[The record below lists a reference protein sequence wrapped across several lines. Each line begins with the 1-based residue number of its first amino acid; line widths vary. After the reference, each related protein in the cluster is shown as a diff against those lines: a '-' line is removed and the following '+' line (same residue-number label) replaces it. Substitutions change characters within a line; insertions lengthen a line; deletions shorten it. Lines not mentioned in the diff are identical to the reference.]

1 MHLKR
6 NDGWATL
13 FVLAAAVLW
22 GLWSSGTAFANLST
36 RVVGA
41 AVLALGYA
49 ACMSDQA
56 QMSAVYGVGG
66 RRRVPMAYAVVTTVF
81 GAFALAAGVITLVGG
96 SQTMLA
102 VLVVTILTLWLISTV
117 RHAITNDERRE
128 PVETR
133 PLERPA

>member
-6 NDGWATL
+6 SDGWATL
-13 FVLAAAVLW
+13 LDLAAAGLW
-22 GLWSSGTAFANLST
+22 GLWSSGTAFEDLST

-66 RRRVPMAYAVVTTVF
+66 RRRVPMAYAVVASVL
-81 GAFALAAGVITLVGG
+81 GAGALAAGVITLVGG
-96 SQTMLA
+96 SETMLA

-117 RHAITNDERRE
+117 RHAVTNGEQRE
-128 PVETR
+128 PMETR